1 MSILL
6 SFDLNKTY
14 GFQNSDIAKVNKYN
28 CIQVTRDEYK
38 ITEDASEYIS
48 EIDQSTDSADNQYS
62 KLTSLKRIQN
72 QQQSSLSWQSIYNGM
87 FQVYYKEYSF
97 SLDLTSPDYESL
109 LPVIKAPK
117 FNTFFNGTKY
127 AEGLRKNPPE
137 ILSTVYTQ
145 SQWENLVNGDL
156 TQNYFS
162 LSGESGYFSNSYQVT
177 ENSYTKDNV
186 TYNAFEDLTTII
198 QTIYDKTKDESISDI
213 KKYFYPEIT
222 QWNNNG
228 TTITGKV
235 KLPYFARIMDCAWVG
250 MIYTNNPS
258 ASRYSLYSEYD
269 YYEYSFNSFELKI
282 YNEYQV
288 ANTET
293 IDYYDGNRVY
303 DASESFILAKNNS
316 FNEGSYS
323 PYMSKKFADNVY
335 NAYNAGKQIVNI
347 KYPLS
352 PIYDAWENQ
361 IFYLAGNGLVRKVG
375 NVYLDENDNAITIE
389 DESLLSPN
397 ITLEEGMSCVLKD
410 GNEIIT
416 KANSDERQYYF
427 IQEQNLNYN
436 GICLNELSLATAEMS
451 GLYIMSHPEF
461 EHATLTYQVKKVG
474 KSSYTSI
481 NNGATVSNGDIIRVS
496 YTYHD
501 VDDGYGVAEYLYIN
515 NTKVYQNGSGY
526 WSWTVD
532 DDDVIIEPTVY
543 KTDEPYIINI
553 SNAGNLVV
561 SKYSDPSV
569 VYNDGDTVYGGNSLR
584 LVGSCSNEYKLYATI
599 NGRVITGDDDTSL
612 DYIFKVSGNT
622 TIEFVPVKLQSRW
635 LSLAFPQSRA
645 IESIGYADN
654 KFVCMTAYTSSSR
667 YSNAILSTNLTNW
680 TYIDLPVTE
689 NWEGIA
695 YGNNMF
701 VAVGSSG
708 HSVISTDGINWTASS
723 SASEAFAGV
732 VYGNNVFV
740 ARKLNGLYYSTDGL
754 TWTLGISP
762 SAITRGLTFGNGI
775 FVAVAG
781 SKSYISTDGIN
792 WTEYSITSHPSS
804 GTWAYW
810 ALLGYGNG
818 KFVMFGYESQYMAVS
833 TDGIN
838 WTVKELPVSS
848 MWRSVA
854 YGNGKFVVISG
865 SGNSNMALKSTDGE
879 TWSKEILPFTAS
891 WKSVAYGNN
900 KFVAVGFSDN
910 FAVLSE

>member
-38 ITEDASEYIS
+38 VAENTSEYIA

-62 KLTSLKRIQN
+62 KLTSLKRVQN
-72 QQQSSLSWQSIYNGM
+72 QQQETLSWQSIYNGM

-97 SLDLTSPDYESL
+97 SLDLTSPDYENL
-109 LPVIKAPK
+109 LPATKAPK

-127 AEGLRKNPPE
+127 VEGLRKDPPQ
-137 ILSTVYTQ
+137 ILSTEYTP
-145 SQWENLVNGDL
+145 SQWENIVNGDL

-177 ENSYTKDNV
+177 ENSYTKDGI

-198 QTIYDKTKDESISDI
+198 QTIYDKTKDEAIADI
-213 KKYFYPEIT
+213 KEYFYPEIT
-222 QWNNNG
+222 QWDNNG

-235 KLPYFARIMDCAWVG
+235 KLPYFARIMDCGWLG

-258 ASRYSLYSEYD
+258 ASRYSLSSEYD
-269 YYEYSFNSFELKI
+269 YYEYSFNSFEFKF

-316 FNEGSYS
+316 FSDPSLSYS

-335 NAYNAGKQIVNI
+335 NAYNTGKQIVSI

-352 PIYDAWENQ
+352 PIYDAWGNQ

-375 NVYLDENDNAITIE
+375 NIYLDENDNAITIE

-461 EHATLTYQVKKVG
+461 EHATLTYQIKRVG

-481 NNGATVSNGDIIRVS
+481 NNGAMVSNGDIIRVS
-496 YTYHD
+496 YTYSD
-501 VDDGYGVAEYLYIN
+501 VDDGYGVAPYLYIN

-532 DDDVIIEPTVY
+532 GSDVIIEPTVY
-543 KTDEPYIINI
+543 KQDEPYIVNI

-561 SKYSDPSV
+561 AKEYDSSV
-569 VYNDGDTVYGGNSLR
+569 VYSDGDTIYGGNSIKLT
-584 LVGSCSNEYKLYATI
+584 GSCSDEYKLYVTV
-599 NGRVITGDDDTSL
+599 NGRVITGDDDTTL
-612 DYIFKVSGNT
+612 DYTFRVSGDT
-622 TIEFVPVKLQSRW
+622 IIEFVPVKLQSKW
-635 LSLAFPQSRA
+635 VSLAFPQSRKL
-645 IESIGYADN
+645 ESITYGNNEFMA
-654 KFVCMTAYTSSSR
+654 MTAYVSSSR
-667 YSNAILSTNLTNW
+667 YSEAISSSDLQNW
-680 TYIDLPVTE
+680 TYTTLPTNE
-689 NWEGIA
+689 SWEGIV
-695 YGNNMF
+695 YGDGKY
-701 VAVGSSG
+701 VAVGNNG
-708 HSVISTDGINWTASS
+708 HTLYSTDGINWTAVTI
-723 SASEAFAGV
+723 AGNFSTV
-732 VYGNNVFV
+732 VFGNQKFV
-740 ARKLNGLYYSTDGL
+740 AMKDNKLYYSTDG
-754 TWTLGISP
+754 TSWTESLSTGV
-762 SAITRGLTFGNGI
+762 RGLCFGNGI
-775 FVAVAG
+775 FVSVVG
-781 SKSYISTDGIN
+781 NKSYTSSDGVNWTENTIIPYPDSSDVWNFWSYIGFGNGKFIMFAREGKYCAISTDGVN
-792 WTEYSITSHPSS
+792 WT
-804 GTWAYW
+804 AY
-810 ALLGYGNG
+810 
-818 KFVMFGYESQYMAVS
+818 Q
-833 TDGIN
+833 
-838 WTVKELPVSS
+838 LPVSS
-848 MWRSVA
+848 AWVSMA
-854 YGNGKFVVISG
+854 YGNGKYIVISG
-865 SGNSNMALKSTDGE
+865 SGSSNIALTSTDGE
-879 TWSKEILPFTAS
+879 NWTKEILPFASS
-891 WKSVAYGNN
+891 WKAVAFGDH

-910 FAVLSE
+910 YAVLE